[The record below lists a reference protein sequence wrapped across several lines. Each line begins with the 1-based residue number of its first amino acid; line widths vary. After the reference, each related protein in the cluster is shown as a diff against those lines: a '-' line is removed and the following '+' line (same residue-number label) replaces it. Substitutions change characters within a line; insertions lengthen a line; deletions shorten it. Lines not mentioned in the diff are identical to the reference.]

1 MNSLQKI
8 WTVALIRA
16 AVVAGSGI
24 LLGYLLYQSLVF
36 TPAMVAFQFTLSGV
50 TAGVAY
56 AALKGRRVRDGLA
69 SLVVWYVIVTFL
81 VENFVP
87 WMLLLNFI
95 YIAEIAVVIWVYV
108 RLIREPLLKS
118 IPARIVLAGA
128 LLSMAN
134 RLLIVILETI
144 LKRHTLGNV
153 GELWELIM
161 RNCQFGALI
170 GLAVGCGIEIAE
182 QIVKKVS
189 PRL

>member
-56 AALKGRRVRDGLA
+56 AALKGRRIRDGLA

-128 LLSMAN
+128 LLSIAN
-134 RLLIVILETI
+134 GLLIVILETI